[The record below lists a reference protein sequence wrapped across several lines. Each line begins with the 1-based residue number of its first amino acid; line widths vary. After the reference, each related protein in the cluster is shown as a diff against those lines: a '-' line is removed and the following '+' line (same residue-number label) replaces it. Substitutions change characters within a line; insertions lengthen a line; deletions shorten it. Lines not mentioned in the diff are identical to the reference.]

1 MNTSK
6 VFFICLLLC
15 MIVLLA
21 GCGTDDKVKD
31 ASVAQSGE
39 NIYKKSCASC
49 HGEDLSGGAGP
60 SLQNITDKYSKEN
73 IKDIIN
79 NGIGTMFPVNLPD
92 EEQES
97 LVEWLRGR

>member
-60 SLQNITDKYSKEN
+60 SLQNITDKYSKED